1 MFSCKMLTK
10 FVTNMVFFFNTK
22 NIIELMQSPKD
33 NLVVTKFFLSL
44 HFRCCY
50 F

>member
-1 MFSCKMLTK
+1 MLTK
-10 FVTNMVFFFNTK
+10 FRDKYAVFSFYTK

-33 NLVVTKFFLSL
+33 YLVVAKFLLSL